1 MLSEFRVLIDM
12 VQPERPKPSKKPSS
26 KRLVFATRLGRRLFP
41 GIWMS
46 GKISPGICQGFD
58 FFLAPACAA
67 QAEAPCCTLHV
78 RKVFKNLEKP
88 TQTSYFQ
95 ELACS
100 WSPRGQPWVQDKHR
114 TTTGLPRSSKP
125 SHTKSV
131 RLSQTESDCVRLSV
145 WVTPAWPY

>member
-1 MLSEFRVLIDM
+1 
-12 VQPERPKPSKKPSS
+12 
-26 KRLVFATRLGRRLFP
+26 
-41 GIWMS
+41 MS

-95 ELACS
+95 ELA
-100 WSPRGQPWVQDKHR
+100 WQPAQLVTMTAGTVRG
-114 TTTGLPRSSKP
+114 
-125 SHTKSV
+125 
-131 RLSQTESDCVRLSV
+131 LSGDSAVTEGDSG
-145 WVTPAWPY
+145 